1 MLLAITHLP
10 SPRIE
15 HCELTYIARTAI
27 DYQRALQQYEAYCQ
41 TLGRCG
47 ATVRRLA
54 GNLEMPDCAF
64 VEDAAIVLDELAVLA
79 SMGVASRR
87 AETAIIERELSWYRQ
102 VHRIDLPATIEGGD
116 VLQVGKTLL
125 VGRSPRT
132 NEEGIRA
139 LDGIVRRFNY
149 RVIPVPLRGCLH
161 LKSAC
166 TALDDETL
174 LVNPR
179 WLDAET
185 LAGYRRVEVDEH
197 EPWAGDVLRVGGHLC
212 LSAAYPRTAQK
223 IAALGYQLETVD
235 LSEFAKAEAG
245 PTCLSILLNVEARQ
259 VEAAEGRTPAETTP

>member
-15 HCELTYIARTAI
+15 HCQLTYLPRTAI
-27 DYQRALQQYEAYCQ
+27 DYQRALRQHEVYCQ
-41 TLGRCG
+41 ALRDCG
-47 ATVRRLA
+47 AVVRRLD
-54 GNLEMPDCAF
+54 GNLELPDCAF
-64 VEDAAIVLDELAVLA
+64 VEDTAIVLDEIAVLA

-87 AETAIIERELSWYRQ
+87 AETALIERELSQYRQ
-102 VHRIDLPATIEGGD
+102 VRRILLPATIEGGD

-139 LDGIVRRFNY
+139 LEGIVRRFNY
-149 RVIPVPLRGCLH
+149 RVTAVPVRGCLH

-179 WLDAET
+179 CLDVET
-185 LAGYRRVEVDEH
+185 LSGYRLVEVNEH
-197 EPWAGDVLRVGGHLC
+197 EPWAGDVARVGGQVC
-212 LSAAYPRTAQK
+212 LAAAHPRTAQK
-223 IAALGYQLETVD
+223 LAALGFAVKTMD

-245 PTCLSILLNVEARQ
+245 PTCLSILLNVES
-259 VEAAEGRTPAETTP
+259 TPAGEGFAPPGGPT